1 MGTTTLLLATTLLT
15 VPLMVHAA
23 SPQCAIT
30 GPVQRITAGVPS
42 EPRIELPKPL
52 QVGGPVVPLAPKPMA
67 QAGAPA
73 PAAVTS
79 TSQASSVGASPDHPA
94 AATIAPAIIA
104 EAPAL
109 AHIAATGAV
118 LSDLGVSHG
127 LRTVFASNAGQF
139 MVFEL
144 APDGQAA
151 VAGLM
156 ADISVEQLQEMAG
169 KQLQT
174 LAEQHGLLVYFL
186 RNGPKFQVFYAT
198 PDHQRLIA
206 GVMWGTHG
214 ENLTQAAIADIP
226 GTTPTVTLGN
236 VPEGAA
242 ASWAVDTAPV
252 NPSVSS
258 LAVAEHT
265 SYGSVGN
272 DKAPQLWMFIDPQC
286 SFSVRAM
293 RDLQPYVASG
303 RVRLHIIPLSILDS
317 EDNGLSTRNARGLI
331 NAGRD
336 GMVQAWETGHMPTGE
351 DPEVTSKLDGNMQ
364 AAAAAQ
370 VRGTPTF
377 VWRKQDGSEG
387 RMDGI
392 PNDVG
397 AMIAAIGS

>member
-1 MGTTTLLLATTLLT
+1 MRTTLFLATALLTPPLLAR
-15 VPLMVHAA
+15 AEQ
-23 SPQCAIT
+23 PQCAIT
-30 GPVQRITAGVPS
+30 TSAAQEAGGVPS
-42 EPRIELPKPL
+42 EPRIELPQPV
-52 QVGGPVVPLAPKPMA
+52 QVGGPAVPLAPRPV
-67 QAGAPA
+67 GLPPA
-73 PAAVTS
+73 PPLVS
-79 TSQASSVGASPDHPA
+79 TTTTASNADAKPDHMA
-94 AATIAPAIIA
+94 AAPIAPAIVA
-104 EAPAL
+104 TAPAL
-109 AHIAATGAV
+109 AHIAATGAI

-127 LRTVFASNAGQF
+127 LRTVFATNAGQF

-156 ADISVEQLQEMAG
+156 ADISVEQLREMAG

-174 LAEQHGLLVYFL
+174 LAEQHGLPVYFL
-186 RNGPKFQVFYAT
+186 RNGPKFQVFYGT

-206 GVMWGTHG
+206 GVMWGAHG
-214 ENLTQAAIADIP
+214 ENLTQTAIAGIP
-226 GTTPTVTLGN
+226 GTTPTVTLGD
-236 VPEGAA
+236 VPEGTA
-242 ASWAVDTAPV
+242 ASPAADVVPV
-252 NPSVSS
+252 NPSVSL

-272 DKAPQLWMFIDPQC
+272 EKSPQLWMFIDPQC

-293 RDLQPYVASG
+293 RELQPYVTGG
-303 RVRLHIIPLSILDS
+303 RVRLNIIPLSILDS
-317 EDNGLSTRNARGLI
+317 EDNGLSTRNALGLI
-331 NAGRD
+331 SAGRD
-336 GMVQAWETGHMPTGE
+336 GMFQAWQTGHMPTSEGP
-351 DPEVTSKLDGNMQ
+351 DVASKLDGNMQ

-377 VWRKQDGSEG
+377 VWRKPDGSEG

>member
-1 MGTTTLLLATTLLT
+1 MRTTLLLATALLT
-15 VPLMVHAA
+15 PPLLARAA
-23 SPQCAIT
+23 QPQCAIT
-30 GPVQRITAGVPS
+30 TSAAQEASGAPS
-42 EPRIELPKPL
+42 EPRIELPKPV
-52 QVGGPVVPLAPKPMA
+52 QVGGPAVPLTPKSAPLPS
-67 QAGAPA
+67 APPVA
-73 PAAVTS
+73 SIT
-79 TSQASSVGASPDHPA
+79 TASSPTSEPDHPA
-94 AATIAPAIIA
+94 AASIPPAIIA
-104 EAPAL
+104 GAPAL

-156 ADISVEQLQEMAG
+156 ADISVEQLREMAG

-174 LAEQHGLLVYFL
+174 LAEQHGLPVYFL

-206 GVMWGTHG
+206 GVMWGANG
-214 ENLTQAAIADIP
+214 ENLTQTAIAGIP

-242 ASWAVDTAPV
+242 ASPAAEVVPV
-252 NPSVSS
+252 NPSVSL

-272 DKAPQLWMFIDPQC
+272 DKAPRLWMFIDSQC
-286 SFSVRAM
+286 RFSVRAM
-293 RDLQPYVASG
+293 RELQPYVTSG
-303 RVRLHIIPLSILDS
+303 RVRLNIIPLSILDS
-317 EDNGLSTRNARGLI
+317 EDNGLSTRNALGLI
-331 NAGRD
+331 SAGRD
-336 GMVQAWETGHMPTGE
+336 GMFQAWQTGNMPTSEGP
-351 DPEVTSKLDGNMQ
+351 DVASKLDGNMQ

-377 VWRKQDGSEG
+377 VWRKPDGSEG

>member
-1 MGTTTLLLATTLLT
+1 MRTALLLATTLLT
-15 VPLMVHAA
+15 APLLAHAA
-23 SPQCAIT
+23 QQQCAIT
-30 GPVQRITAGVPS
+30 TPTALDASSVPS
-42 EPRIELPKPL
+42 EARIELPKPV
-52 QVGGPVVPLAPKPMA
+52 QVSGPSVPLAPKLTA
-67 QAGAPA
+67 QPTIPSAAPA
-73 PAAVTS
+73 TTTASNADATVNHTAAALISAAVVA
-79 TSQASSVGASPDHPA
+79 AS
-94 AATIAPAIIA
+94 
-104 EAPAL
+104 PAL

-156 ADISVEQLQEMAG
+156 ADISVEQLQETAG

-174 LAEQHGLLVYFL
+174 LAEQHGLPVYFL
-186 RNGPKFQVFYAT
+186 RNGSKFQVFYAT

-206 GVMWGTHG
+206 GVMWGAQG
-214 ENLTQAAIADIP
+214 ENLTQTAIAGIP

-242 ASWAVDTAPV
+242 ASPAVDTVSV
-252 NPSVSS
+252 NPSVSL

-265 SYGSVGN
+265 SYGSAGN

-293 RDLQPYVASG
+293 RELQPYVASG
-303 RVRLHIIPLSILDS
+303 RVKLNIIPLSILDS
-317 EDNGLSTRNARGLI
+317 EDNGLSTRSARGLI
-331 NAGRD
+331 SAGRD
-336 GMVQAWETGHMPTGE
+336 GMVQAWETGHMAGGE
-351 DPEVTSKLDGNMQ
+351 GPDVATKLDGNMQ

-377 VWRKQDGSEG
+377 VWRKPDGSEG
-387 RMDGI
+387 RVDGI

>member
-1 MGTTTLLLATTLLT
+1 MRTTLLLATTLLT
-15 VPLMVHAA
+15 APLLAHAA

-30 GPVQRITAGVPS
+30 TPTALEAGDVPS
-42 EPRIELPKPL
+42 EPRIELPKPV
-52 QVGGPVVPLAPKPMA
+52 QVGGPAVPLAPRSVAPTPPVVTTPTD
-67 QAGAPA
+67 AGNVEARL
-73 PAAVTS
+73 
-79 TSQASSVGASPDHPA
+79 DHPA
-94 AATIAPAIIA
+94 AAPLASSIVAG
-104 EAPAL
+104 APAL
-109 AHIAATGAV
+109 AHIAATGAI

-127 LRTVFASNAGQF
+127 LRTVFASSAGQF
-139 MVFEL
+139 MVFEV

-156 ADISVEQLQEMAG
+156 ADISVEQLQAMAG

-174 LAEQHGLLVYFL
+174 LSEQHGLPVYFL
-186 RNGPKFQVFYAT
+186 HNGLKFQVFYAT

-206 GVMWGTHG
+206 GVMWGPHG
-214 ENLTQAAIADIP
+214 ENLTQTAIAGIP

-242 ASWAVDTAPV
+242 ASPAADTVPV
-252 NPSVSS
+252 NPSVSL

-293 RDLQPYVASG
+293 RDLQSYVAGG
-303 RVRLHIIPLSILDS
+303 RVRLNIIPLSILDS
-317 EDNGLSTRNARGLI
+317 EDNGLSTRSARGLI

-336 GMVQAWETGHMPTGE
+336 GMVQAWETGHMPDAEG
-351 DPEVTSKLDGNMQ
+351 PEAAAKLDGNMQ

-377 VWRKQDGSEG
+377 VWRKPDGSEG

>member
-1 MGTTTLLLATTLLT
+1 MRTTLLLATALLT
-15 VPLMVHAA
+15 PPLLARAA
-23 SPQCAIT
+23 QPQCAIT
-30 GPVQRITAGVPS
+30 TSAAQEASGAPS
-42 EPRIELPKPL
+42 EPRIELPKPV
-52 QVGGPVVPLAPKPMA
+52 QVGGPAVPLTPKP
-67 QAGAPA
+67 APLPSA
-73 PAAVTS
+73 PPVASIT
-79 TSQASSVGASPDHPA
+79 TASSPASEPDHPA
-94 AATIAPAIIA
+94 AASIAPAIIA
-104 EAPAL
+104 GAPAL

-127 LRTVFASNAGQF
+127 LRTVFASNAGRF

-174 LAEQHGLLVYFL
+174 LAEQHGLPVYFL

-198 PDHQRLIA
+198 PDLQRLIA
-206 GVMWGTHG
+206 GVMWGANG
-214 ENLTQAAIADIP
+214 ENLTQTAIAGIP
-226 GTTPTVTLGN
+226 GTTPTVTLGD

-242 ASWAVDTAPV
+242 ASPAADIAPV
-252 NPSVSS
+252 NPSVSL

-272 DKAPQLWMFIDPQC
+272 ENAPQLWMFIDPQC

-293 RDLQPYVASG
+293 RELQSYVIGG
-303 RVRLHIIPLSILDS
+303 RVRLNIIPLSILDS
-317 EDNGLSTRNARGLI
+317 EDNGLSTRNALGLI
-331 NAGRD
+331 SAGRD
-336 GMVQAWETGHMPTGE
+336 GMFQAWQTGHMPTSEGP
-351 DPEVTSKLDGNMQ
+351 DVASKLEGNMQ

-377 VWRKQDGSEG
+377 VWRKPDGSEG

>member
-1 MGTTTLLLATTLLT
+1 MRTTLLLATALLT
-15 VPLMVHAA
+15 PPLLARAA
-23 SPQCAIT
+23 QPQCAIT
-30 GPVQRITAGVPS
+30 TSAAQEASGAPS
-42 EPRIELPKPL
+42 EPKIELPKPV
-52 QVGGPVVPLAPKPMA
+52 QVDGPAVPLTPKP
-67 QAGAPA
+67 APLPSA
-73 PAAVTS
+73 PPVASIT
-79 TSQASSVGASPDHPA
+79 TASSPASEPDHPA
-94 AATIAPAIIA
+94 AASIAPAIIA
-104 EAPAL
+104 GAPAL

-169 KQLQT
+169 KQLQI
-174 LAEQHGLLVYFL
+174 LAEQHGLPVYFL

-206 GVMWGTHG
+206 GVMWGANG
-214 ENLTQAAIADIP
+214 ENLTQTAIAGIP

-242 ASWAVDTAPV
+242 ASPAADVVPV
-252 NPSVSS
+252 NPSVSL

-272 DKAPQLWMFIDPQC
+272 DKAPRLWMFIDSQC

-293 RDLQPYVASG
+293 RELQPYVTSG
-303 RVRLHIIPLSILDS
+303 RVRLNIIPLSILDS
-317 EDNGLSTRNARGLI
+317 EDNGLSTRNALGLI
-331 NAGRD
+331 SAGRD
-336 GMVQAWETGHMPTGE
+336 GMFQAWQTGHMPTSEGP
-351 DPEVTSKLDGNMQ
+351 DVASKLEGNMQ

-377 VWRKQDGSEG
+377 VWRKPDGSEG
-387 RMDGI
+387 RIDGI

>member
-1 MGTTTLLLATTLLT
+1 MRTTSLLLATTLLT
-15 VPLMVHAA
+15 VPLLAHAA

-30 GPVQRITAGVPS
+30 SPAQRDATSVPS
-42 EPRIELPKPL
+42 EPRIELPKPI
-52 QVGGPVVPLAPKPMA
+52 QVGGPVVPLAPKPVA
-67 QAGAPA
+67 QAEAPA
-73 PAAVTS
+73 PPAVTL
-79 TSQASSVGASPDHPA
+79 TSRASSPGASSDHPA

-104 EAPAL
+104 GAPAL

-144 APDGQAA
+144 APDGQAT

-174 LAEQHGLLVYFL
+174 LAEQHGLPVYFL

-206 GVMWGTHG
+206 GVMWGAHG
-214 ENLTQAAIADIP
+214 ENLTQTAIAGIP

-242 ASWAVDTAPV
+242 ASPAVDTVPV
-252 NPSVSS
+252 NPSVSL

-293 RDLQPYVASG
+293 RDLQPYVAGG
-303 RVRLHIIPLSILDS
+303 RVRLNIIPLSILDS
-317 EDNGLSTRNARGLI
+317 EDSGQSTRNALGLI
-331 NAGRD
+331 SAGQD
-336 GMVQAWETGHMPTGE
+336 GMVQAWETGHVPEGAG
-351 DPEVTSKLDGNMQ
+351 PEVTAKLDGNMQ
-364 AAAAAQ
+364 AAAVAQ

-377 VWRKQDGSEG
+377 VWRKPDGSEG

-397 AMIAAIGS
+397 AIIAAIGS

>member
-1 MGTTTLLLATTLLT
+1 MRTTILTTTLLT
-15 VPLMVHAA
+15 VPLLAYAA

-30 GPVQRITAGVPS
+30 TPAALEAGRVPS
-42 EPRIELPKPL
+42 EPRIELPKPV
-52 QVGGPVVPLAPKPMA
+52 QVGGPVVPLAPRSVA
-67 QAGAPA
+67 QAP
-73 PAAVTS
+73 PLPVVTR
-79 TSQASSVGASPDHPA
+79 TTDASSAEATPDHPA
-94 AATIAPAIIA
+94 AAVLAPTIVAG
-104 EAPAL
+104 APAL
-109 AHIAATGAV
+109 VHIAATGAI
-118 LSDLGVSHG
+118 LSDLGMSHG

-139 MVFEL
+139 MVFEV

-156 ADISVEQLQEMAG
+156 ADITVEQLQEMAG
-169 KQLQT
+169 TQLQT
-174 LAEQHGLLVYFL
+174 LAEQHGLPVYFL

-206 GVMWGTHG
+206 GVMWGAHG
-214 ENLTQAAIADIP
+214 ENLTQTAIAGIP

-242 ASWAVDTAPV
+242 ASPVVDTVPV
-252 NPSVSS
+252 NPSVSL
-258 LAVAEHT
+258 LALAEHT

-293 RDLQPYVASG
+293 RDLQPYVAAG
-303 RVRLHIIPLSILDS
+303 RVRLNIIPLSILDS
-317 EDNGLSTRNARGLI
+317 EDNGLSTRSARGLI
-331 NAGRD
+331 SAGRD
-336 GMVQAWETGHMPTGE
+336 GMVQAWETDHMPDGE
-351 DPEVTSKLDGNMQ
+351 GPEVSSKLDGNMQ

-377 VWRKQDGSEG
+377 VWRKPDGSEG
-387 RMDGI
+387 RVDGT
-392 PNDVG
+392 PNNVG

>member
-1 MGTTTLLLATTLLT
+1 MRTTLLLATALLT
-15 VPLMVHAA
+15 QPLLARAA
-23 SPQCAIT
+23 QPQCAIT
-30 GPVQRITAGVPS
+30 TSAAQEASGLPS
-42 EPRIELPKPL
+42 EPRIELPKPV
-52 QVGGPVVPLAPKPMA
+52 QVGGPGVPLTPKPA
-67 QAGAPA
+67 SLPPA
-73 PAAVTS
+73 PPVAPIIT
-79 TSQASSVGASPDHPA
+79 TTASNAGSEPDHLA
-94 AATIAPAIIA
+94 AAAIAPAIVA
-104 EAPAL
+104 GSPAL

-156 ADISVEQLQEMAG
+156 ADISVEQLREMAG

-174 LAEQHGLLVYFL
+174 LAEQHGLPVYFL

-206 GVMWGTHG
+206 GVMWGANG
-214 ENLTQAAIADIP
+214 ENLTQTAIAGIP

-242 ASWAVDTAPV
+242 ASPAADVVPV
-252 NPSVSS
+252 NPSVSL
-258 LAVAEHT
+258 LAVAERT
-265 SYGSVGN
+265 SYGSVGD
-272 DKAPQLWMFIDPQC
+272 DKAPRLWMFIDPQC

-293 RDLQPYVASG
+293 RELQPYVTGG
-303 RVRLHIIPLSILDS
+303 RVRLNIIPLSILDS
-317 EDNGLSTRNARGLI
+317 EDNGLSTRNALGLI
-331 NAGRD
+331 SAGRD
-336 GMVQAWETGHMPTGE
+336 GMFQAWQTGHMPTTEGP
-351 DPEVTSKLDGNMQ
+351 DVASKLGGNMQ

-377 VWRKQDGSEG
+377 VWRKPDGSEG